1 VLSNKSG
8 LLFYGVSGPTS
19 TSFQGG
25 ILCVAPPLRRTPVVQ
40 SGGPV
45 SPVDC
50 TGVFA
55 VDMNAFAA
63 GALGGNP
70 LVELSL
76 PGTFVN
82 CQWWGR
88 DPGFAAPLNTSL
100 SDGLGYIVGS

>member
-1 VLSNKSG
+1 
-8 LLFYGVSGPTS
+8 
-19 TSFQGG
+19 
-25 ILCVAPPLRRTPVVQ
+25 
-40 SGGPV
+40 
-45 SPVDC
+45 
-50 TGVFA
+50 
-55 VDMNAFAA
+55 MNAFAA

-70 LVELSL
+70 LAELSL